1 MTTPRN
7 PSTVTLTPVELRTA
21 LCALRGA
28 EGELRRC
35 EHVAR
40 FLAEVLDGDDFAWD
54 MHGTAVAALL
64 RYWTSALA
72 FELTAPPDGL
82 GLADELL
89 STADIL
95 DRRATD
101 AD

>member
-1 MTTPRN
+1 MTRN

-21 LCALRGA
+21 LRALRDA

-40 FLAEVLDGDDFAWD
+40 FLAEVLDGDFAWD